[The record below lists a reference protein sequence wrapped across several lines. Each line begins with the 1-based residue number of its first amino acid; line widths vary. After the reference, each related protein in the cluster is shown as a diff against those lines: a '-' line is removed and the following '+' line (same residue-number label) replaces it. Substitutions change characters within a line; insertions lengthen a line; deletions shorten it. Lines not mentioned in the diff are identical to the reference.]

1 MKKLNANIAIITLA
15 VFSFVSTSLAHEFK
29 IGDME
34 IGHPYAR
41 AMLPGAKVGG
51 GYLKLTNEGSADD
64 RLLSATSERAGSVQ
78 LHEMKIEN
86 DVMTM
91 RALDGG
97 IAVPKGQTV
106 ELKPGGYH
114 VMFVDVKQP
123 FKEGKRSKPHSPSK
137 RRDRW
142 TSDLSLAHRPAVRR
156 KSSTTIT
163 RNMAII
169 NAVRFMRPSPR
180 GHHPTTVK
188 VKAHVATSI
197 EPLPDA
203 AVS

>member
-123 FKEGKRSKPHSPSK
+123 FKEGETIKATLTFEKAGSVDVGFVVGAPAGGTPEIKHDDHSKHG
-137 RRDRW
+137 D
-142 TSDLSLAHRPAVRR
+142 H
-156 KSSTTIT
+156 
-163 RNMAII
+163 
-169 NAVRFMRPSPR
+169 
-180 GHHPTTVK
+180 
-188 VKAHVATSI
+188 
-197 EPLPDA
+197 
-203 AVS
+203 